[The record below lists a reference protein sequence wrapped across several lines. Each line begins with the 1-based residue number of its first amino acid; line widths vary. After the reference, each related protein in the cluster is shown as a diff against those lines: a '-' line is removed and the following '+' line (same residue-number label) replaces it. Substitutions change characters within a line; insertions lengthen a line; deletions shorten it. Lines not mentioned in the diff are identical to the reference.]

1 MNPSTVHPLDS
12 QETARVIRERLYM
25 VNFGPEG
32 WLSEKEMKL
41 ILQVIVLKEKAIS
54 LDET

>member
-1 MNPSTVHPLDS
+1 MHPLDS

-25 VNFGPEG
+25 VKFGPEG